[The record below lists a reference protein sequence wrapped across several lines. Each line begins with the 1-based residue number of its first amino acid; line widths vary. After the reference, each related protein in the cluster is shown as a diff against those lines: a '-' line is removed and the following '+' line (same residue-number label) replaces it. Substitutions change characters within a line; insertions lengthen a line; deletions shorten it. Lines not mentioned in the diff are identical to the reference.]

1 MSKIN
6 YLISQC
12 DTSLV

>member
-1 MSKIN
+1 MSKIK